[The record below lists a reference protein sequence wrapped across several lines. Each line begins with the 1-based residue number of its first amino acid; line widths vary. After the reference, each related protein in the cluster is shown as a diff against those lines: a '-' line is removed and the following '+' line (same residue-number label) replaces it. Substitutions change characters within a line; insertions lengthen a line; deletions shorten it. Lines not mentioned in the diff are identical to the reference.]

1 MSNMGHSD
9 CFNEKAL
16 AHLWKKAQ
24 RGGRSLEHSKEVGH
38 KKKQL
43 VRLSLPLVPD
53 RTLKY
58 GFSEKIVGTLSH
70 STSTVQFFYNP
81 IFKI

>member
-38 KKKQL
+38 KKNSWSAYRFHKF
-43 VRLSLPLVPD
+43 P
-53 RTLKY
+53 
-58 GFSEKIVGTLSH
+58 
-70 STSTVQFFYNP
+70 TVL
-81 IFKI
+81 

>member
-1 MSNMGHSD
+1 MEEGSKRWP
-9 CFNEKAL
+9 FFRT
-16 AHLWKKAQ
+16 Q
-24 RGGRSLEHSKEVGH
+24 QGGGAY
-38 KKKQL
+38 KKQL